1 MCQPQLERLAKDL
14 SRKEERGKKEE
25 KDAMIGLDNLSFG
38 AGHIGTQTRMKFY
51 WEKERNDSGVGLLVI
66 VCPSLAFS
74 LQIIAFLKCE
84 IIPLFSRVYSTALKM

>member
-51 WEKERNDSGVGLLVI
+51 WEK
-66 VCPSLAFS
+66 
-74 LQIIAFLKCE
+74 
-84 IIPLFSRVYSTALKM
+84 